1 MWQWRPHQP
10 TLYPLVKAPP
20 PVFSVNAGQ
29 VFSFWPVS
37 VFSLFYHSV
46 FYKPLRLSLGYRPVT
61 VATGLALWSAQPR
74 SHVTSYLSCDW
85 MWLFVYWLKLGVPTV
100 SLFTCSHTPLLSLCP
115 LSSSSLSLSKHRD
128 CVRSVQHCSRCMEP
142 RLITLLWLSAFKE
155 NNCVIFTQQSISART
170 LSSHSLVT
178 LWCRWSAASCY
189 CINGRRWPQ
198 I

>member
-1 MWQWRPHQP
+1 MHRNRRAGVYAFVTCDNDQP

-85 MWLFVYWLKLGVPTV
+85 MWLFVYWLKLWVPTV
-100 SLFTCSHTPLLSLCP
+100 SLFTCSHTSLPPLLFLTASNTGIVL
-115 LSSSSLSLSKHRD
+115 
-128 CVRSVQHCSRCMEP
+128 QHCSRCS
-142 RLITLLWLSAFKE
+142 R
-155 NNCVIFTQQSISART
+155 C
-170 LSSHSLVT
+170 SHV
-178 LWCRWSAASCY
+178 
-189 CINGRRWPQ
+189 
-198 I
+198 